1 MHRVW
6 EMRYRMSKEGNHSE
20 TGKRIRDMEKLVIA
34 GSGPAGL
41 TAAIYSARAD
51 LSPLVFEGP
60 GPGGQLTVSHEVG
73 NYPGLEQ
80 PLSGRELMD
89 RFRKQAESFGTRFES
104 AAVERVANEDNILK
118 LQAGDKI
125 VETRALI
132 IATGAQ
138 ARRLPIPS
146 EKKFY
151 GRGIS
156 GCATC
161 DGFFYRDKKVIVVG
175 GGNVAMQDAVFL
187 TRFASKVTVI
197 HRREYLRADPIEI
210 QIAKNNAKIEWMIP
224 YIVEEILG
232 NDLVTGARLKNTESG
247 DTLLLECEG
256 IFVAIGHEPK
266 TEAFKNVVE
275 IDKKGFI
282 VVQPGSTRTSTDGVF
297 ACGDVCD
304 HEYKQAVVAA
314 GQGCMAAMEA
324 EHYLGIR
331 E

>member
-1 MHRVW
+1 MD
-6 EMRYRMSKEGNHSE
+6 N
-20 TGKRIRDMEKLVIA
+20 LVIA

-41 TAAIYSARAD
+41 TAAVYSARAD

-60 GPGGQLTVSHEVG
+60 GPGGQLTVSYEVG

-80 PLSGRELMD
+80 PLSGMKLMS
-89 RFRKQAESFGTRFES
+89 RFHKQAESFGTRFES
-104 AAVERVANEDNILK
+104 AAVERVTKDGDNFKI
-118 LQAGDKI
+118 QAGDKI
-125 VETRALI
+125 IETSTLI

-187 TRFASKVTVI
+187 TRFASKVTVV
-197 HRREYLRADPIEI
+197 HRREYLRADPIEV
-210 QIAKNNAKIEWMIP
+210 QIAKNNTKIEWMIP
-224 YIVEEILG
+224 YIVEKILG
-232 NDLVTGARLKNTESG
+232 NDLVTGARLKNTKSG
-247 DTLLLECEG
+247 ETVQLECEG

-266 TEAFKNVVE
+266 TEVFKNVVE
-275 IDKKGFI
+275 TDEKGFI
-282 VVQPGSTRTSTDGVF
+282 VVQPGSTGTSTDGVF

-324 EHYLGIR
+324 ERYLGIR